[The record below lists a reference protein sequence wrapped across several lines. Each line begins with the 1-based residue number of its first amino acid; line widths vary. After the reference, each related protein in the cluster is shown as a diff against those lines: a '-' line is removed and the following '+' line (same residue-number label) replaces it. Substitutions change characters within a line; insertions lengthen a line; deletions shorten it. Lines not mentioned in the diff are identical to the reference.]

1 MQQRSSGQGIC
12 ICVVGI
18 RVSAA
23 PDGEGVAGTLVEE
36 MFMVEEAITLSSHDA
51 PGLAWVQLPTGKLLC
66 RDLSLSSA
74 SR

>member
-36 MFMVEEAITLSSHDA
+36 MFMIVDVSEILVGAE
-51 PGLAWVQLPTGKLLC
+51 
-66 RDLSLSSA
+66 
-74 SR
+74 